1 LLAFGQTTQQS
12 AQLQQSN
19 QTAFSQEASS
29 AILNAALN
37 ATVSNRAQRLFG
49 VSRIKINPQGLATET
64 SPTQTGPAVTIE
76 QQVKDN
82 LTLTYTTNVSQTSQQ
97 IIQAEYN
104 VTRNVSVVGVRD
116 QNGVVSFDVRI
127 RQRKK

>member
-1 LLAFGQTTQQS
+1 
-12 AQLQQSN
+12 
-19 QTAFSQEASS
+19 
-29 AILNAALN
+29 
-37 ATVSNRAQRLFG
+37 
-49 VSRIKINPQGLATET
+49 
-64 SPTQTGPAVTIE
+64 
-76 QQVKDN
+76 VKDN